1 MKQKGN
7 KSVALEAHELIHGV
21 RRGQYGPVEASFQ
34 RIATLANVM
43 LEEKLKE
50 PLSPGDVAK
59 FMLCVKM
66 ARERA
71 AHGRDNCVDICG
83 YADLLQQ
90 LADVKQ
96 L

>member
-1 MKQKGN
+1 MKKDT
-7 KSVALEAHELIHGV
+7 SVTKEAHELIHGA
-21 RRGQYGPVEASFQ
+21 RRKQYGPVEASFQ
-34 RIATLANVM
+34 RIATMANVM
-43 LEEKLKE
+43 LEDKLAE
-50 PLSPGDVAK
+50 PLTPGDIAK
-59 FMLCVKM
+59 IMLCVKM

-90 LADVKQ
+90 LAEVNQ